1 VLSLCAL
8 CDLSCEETC
17 ARHAHRHRQSKAR
30 LDSHTAHPALD
41 FATLILSA
49 NAPGTRYFKS
59 EACIRELKEAC
70 NIGKPMI
77 PIYLE
82 KVDVSGYF
90 LGTTTAQKKAAN
102 FIRPF
107 ITGNCVPPPD
117 QVCVHG
123 AAAHPH
129 CPGGVGGDGG
139 WSFALLTPHLLP
151 DQGFFQ
157 GVGAAD
163 FERNMQVLVKAIKKT
178 VGVVAKVIKPPPQV
192 MAVGEDAPLAPAP
205 APSASKGV
213 KPPPQVMAVGEDAPL
228 APAPAPSASK
238 GVKPPPQAAAVDV
251 SEKDFTGQ
259 LTRDVCVYRV
269 ASGEI
274 TGTLS
279 STFQVDID
287 VVRMLADALK
297 APSCRLVML

>member
-1 VLSLCAL
+1 LCPTRPPTSTVEGPPGL
-8 CDLSCEETC
+8 T
-17 ARHAHRHRQSKAR
+17 HRR
-30 LDSHTAHPALD
+30 HTAHPALD

-213 KPPPQVMAVGEDAPL
+213 KPPPQ
-228 APAPAPSASK
+228 
-238 GVKPPPQAAAVDV
+238 AAAVDV